1 MKNLKK
7 ILALVLAFACAFTMF
22 AGAASYSDKADI
34 KASTAV
40 DMLSS
45 LGVIQGYDDGSFKPN
60 TTVTR
65 AQMAKMIFTIMNGGN
80 DNANAYA
87 SLPTA
92 FTDLPTAAWAQG
104 YVRYLQNTG
113 IIAGKSAT
121 KFAPNDTVTGLE
133 AAKMVLV
140 AAGYNAQKAGLTG
153 AAWAQNTMK
162 YGQLNNLFED
172 VDTDLN
178 AALPRQYAAQILYNA
193 LDMERVVWSND
204 IEDFKPATDVDDDK
218 TIGGKYMDLVKTDAA
233 QLLSV
238 EKTSG
243 KDTYEITLG
252 KAVKYGDGD
261 HTKAKFDKVP
271 TDVADMIGLNVKVL
285 VKAKANGDTNVYGVY
300 ADDDSKVL
308 ATGTVG
314 QLGDVKN
321 ETKKFKLDGTEYKAD
336 KALTDTK
343 AICPNKEQPVAGVA
357 DLDSAITHKDAY
369 AAYGFKAV
377 DLNGNNKADLFVI
390 VPTEVKEVTYV
401 GSSAAT
407 IGGKSYK
414 FDDVD
419 IYDGVKK
426 DDWAVVV
433 SGDFTSSGDPIIT
446 KAAAVSGKVTGVK
459 SGSPVEVKID
469 GNWYKMT
476 SSVSTPD
483 VDDEVTAAVVGNYV
497 YDIDTTGASA
507 KNVVF
512 ITANKEAENN
522 LSKDYTAEARAY
534 FTDGT
539 NKKITVDKL
548 NGQDITDRTGTNS
561 AKVTVVNVDT
571 LANRLYTYTT
581 DKDGNYE
588 LKEIAASAGASSI
601 NGSITLSKNMAGFD
615 TYNTTAKYYSN
626 AKDGTTGGWTAYYNK
641 RLNNTIIAEDAVLF
655 VVANNEIK
663 VVSGKTARDWNN
675 NTATRNY
682 GFLTA
687 ESNGIN
693 YVKVAAV
700 KVNSDDVV
708 KADGDKLYAY
718 VTEDSFETKK
728 DGDTVTAFKA
738 IVGNSTEATDL
749 YEDGTTNVGVKAGS
763 VIVYTVDG
771 DEIDVQAVVSAAN
784 YTTYRN
790 SGAYA
795 IKGFDGKKKGDMSL
809 VKADGT
815 VTSVT
820 LDEDCVFIG
829 VDDAKN
835 VGTVSEI
842 GAVPTSADK
851 DEFDRYDMNAYVV
864 FNSDNKVAAVVYDTV
879 NNELDISNVKTAST
893 AAAQALTVAT
903 SSVTATGTD
912 NAATFAVATAP
923 ATGNVKWGTTVTV
936 TVTPTTAVTA
946 GNKAVVTVKAG
957 TTTVGTLTFA
967 AGAAGAT
974 AAQTVT
980 FTMPNAATAVSAAA
994 VTSAVAA

>member
-1 MKNLKK
+1 
-7 ILALVLAFACAFTMF
+7 MF
-22 AGAASYSDKADI
+22 AGAASYSDQADI

-60 TTVTR
+60 NTVTR

-162 YGQLNNLFED
+162 YGQLNNLFEN
-172 VDTDLN
+172 VDADLN

-243 KDTYEITLG
+243 KKTYEIELAT
-252 KAVKYGDGD
+252 AVKYGDGI
-261 HTKAKFDKVP
+261 HTKTKFDKVP

-285 VKAKANGDTNVYGVY
+285 VKAKANGDTDVYGVY

-314 QLGDVKN
+314 TLDTVKN
-321 ETKKFKLDGTEYKAD
+321 ESKKFKVDGTEYKAD
-336 KALTDTK
+336 KALADVPV
-343 AICPNKEQPVAGVA
+343 IYPNKESVPA
-357 DLDSAITHKDAY
+357 AIDTLGEVITKKDTYPAY
-369 AAYGFKAV
+369 SIKAI
-377 DLNGNNKADLFVI
+377 DLNGNNKADLVVA

-414 FDDVD
+414 FDDAD
-419 IYDGVKK
+419 IYDGIAK

-433 SGDFTSSGDPIIT
+433 SGDYTSSGDPIIT
-446 KAAAVSGKVTGVK
+446 KAATVSGKVAGVK
-459 SGSPVEVKID
+459 SGSPDEVKID
-469 GNWYKMT
+469 GTWYKMT

-561 AKVTVVNVDT
+561 AKVTVVNAGT

-601 NGSITLSKNMAGFD
+601 NGNITLSKNMAGFD

-626 AKDGTTGGWTAYYNK
+626 AKDGTAGDWTAYYNK

-655 VVANNEIK
+655 VVAHNEIK

-784 YTTYRN
+784 YTTYRD

-864 FNSDNKVAAVVYDTV
+864 FNSDNKVAAVVYDTE
-879 NNELDISNVKTAST
+879 NNELDITPVKTAT
-893 AAAQALTVAT
+893 TDGHT
-903 SSVTATGTD
+903 YTATGFSSKTY
-912 NAATFAVATAP
+912 AVTGETA
-923 ATGNVKWGTTVTV
+923 TVT
-936 TVTPTTAVTA
+936 TLA
-946 GNKAVVTVKAG
+946 GTSVKAG
-957 TTTVGTLTFA
+957 VKSTLTVTLSA
-967 AGAAGAT
+967 APAKDVTVVVNGDNGVGNVAIVVKKGQTSGT
-974 AAQTVT
+974 AQ
-980 FTMPNAATAVSAAA
+980 FTMPTANTAFTFVSADAA
-994 VTSAVAA
+994 K

>member
-1 MKNLKK
+1 M
-7 ILALVLAFACAFTMF
+7 LAFACAFTMF

-172 VDTDLN
+172 VDADLN

-314 QLGDVKN
+314 TLDTVKN
-321 ETKKFKLDGTEYKAD
+321 ESKKFKVDGTEYKAE
-336 KALTDTK
+336 KALADVPV
-343 AICPNKEQPVAGVA
+343 IYPNKESVPA
-357 DLDSAITHKDAY
+357 AIDTLGEVITTKDTYPAY
-369 AAYGFKAV
+369 SIKAI
-377 DLNGNNKADLFVI
+377 DLNGNNKADLVVA

-414 FDDVD
+414 FDDAD
-419 IYDGVKK
+419 IYDGIKK
-426 DDWAVVV
+426 DDWAVIV
-433 SGDFTSSGDPIIT
+433 SGDFTSSGDPIIS
-446 KAAAVSGKVTGVK
+446 KATVVSGKVTGVK
-459 SGSPVEVKID
+459 TGSPDEIKID
-469 GNWYKMT
+469 GNWYKKST
-476 SSVSTPD
+476 SVTTSPS
-483 VDDEVTAAVVGNYV
+483 VDDEVAAAVVGNYV
-497 YDIDTTGASA
+497 YNIDTTGASS
-507 KNVVF
+507 KNILF
-512 ITANKEAENN
+512 ISDNKAAENN
-522 LSKDYTAEARAY
+522 LGKDWTVEARAY
-534 FTDGT
+534 FTDGS
-539 NKKITVDKL
+539 NKKIIVDKID
-548 NGQDITDRTGTNS
+548 GADVTS
-561 AKVTVVNVDT
+561 AVGIGNLKETM
-571 LANRLYTYTT
+571 YTYAT

-588 LKEIAASAGASSI
+588 LKHLAASGAS
-601 NGSITLSKNMAGFD
+601 KNLAGYD
-615 TYNTTAKYYSN
+615 KYNTDPTSYTSAADVAHGITA
-626 AKDGTTGGWTAYYNK
+626 GPTAYQNK
-641 RLNNTIIAEDAVLF
+641 RLNSTLIADDAVLF
-655 VVANNEIK
+655 VVANTEIK
-663 VVSGKTARDWNN
+663 VISGKTARDWADTVKVTNK
-675 NTATRNY
+675 
-682 GFLTA
+682 GFLTK
-687 ESNGIN
+687 ESNGID
-693 YVKVAAV
+693 YVKVAALTTADP
-700 KVNSDDVV
+700 KVAN
-708 KADGDKLYAY
+708 ADGDKMYAY
-718 VTEDSFETKK
+718 VTEDAFETKK

-738 IVGNSTEATDL
+738 IVGNTTEAVDL
-749 YEDGTTNVGVKAGS
+749 YEDGTSHVGTAAGS
-763 VIVYTVDG
+763 VIIYTVDG
-771 DEIDVQAVVSAAN
+771 DEIDVKTVIAAG
-784 YTTYRN
+784 TKADTVN
-790 SGAYA
+790 STVFDNGAYA

-809 VKADGT
+809 VDKDGA
-815 VTSVT
+815 VINVT

-851 DEFDRYDMNAYVV
+851 DEFDRYDLNAYVV
-864 FNSDNKVAAVVYDTV
+864 FNSENKVIAVVYDTV
-879 NNELDISNVKTAST
+879 NNELNVTNVKTAST
-893 AAAQALTVAT
+893 VAAKALTVT
-903 SSVTATGTD
+903 SPVTATGTD
-912 NAATFAVATAP
+912 TSATFTVATNPVA
-923 ATGNVKWGTTVTV
+923 GDVKWGTTVTV
-936 TVTPTTAVTA
+936 KVTPTTAVAA

-957 TTTVGTLTFA
+957 TTTVGTLTF
-967 AGAAGAT
+967 AAGAT

>member
-1 MKNLKK
+1 
-7 ILALVLAFACAFTMF
+7 MF

-172 VDTDLN
+172 VDADLN

-204 IEDFKPATDVDDDK
+204 IEDFKPATDVKDDK

-314 QLGDVKN
+314 TLDTVKN
-321 ETKKFKLDGTEYKAD
+321 ESKKFKVDGTEYKAE
-336 KALTDTK
+336 KALADVPV
-343 AICPNKEQPVAGVA
+343 IYPNKESVPA
-357 DLDSAITHKDAY
+357 AIDTLGEVITTKDTYPAY
-369 AAYGFKAV
+369 SIKAI
-377 DLNGNNKADLFVI
+377 DLNGNNKADLVVA

-414 FDDVD
+414 FDDAD
-419 IYDGVKK
+419 IYDGIKK
-426 DDWAVVV
+426 DDWAVIV
-433 SGDFTSSGDPIIT
+433 SGDFTSSGDPIIS
-446 KAAAVSGKVTGVK
+446 KATVVSGKVTGVK
-459 SGSPVEVKID
+459 TGSPDEIKID
-469 GNWYKMT
+469 GNWYKKST
-476 SSVSTPD
+476 SVTTSPS
-483 VDDEVTAAVVGNYV
+483 VDDEVAAAVVGNYV
-497 YDIDTTGASA
+497 YNIDTTGASS
-507 KNVVF
+507 KNILF
-512 ITANKEAENN
+512 ISDNKAAENN
-522 LSKDYTAEARAY
+522 LGKDWTVEARAY
-534 FTDGT
+534 FTDGS
-539 NKKITVDKL
+539 NKKIIVDKID
-548 NGQDITDRTGTNS
+548 GADVTS
-561 AKVTVVNVDT
+561 AVGIGNLKETM
-571 LANRLYTYTT
+571 YTYAT

-588 LKEIAASAGASSI
+588 LKHLAASGAS
-601 NGSITLSKNMAGFD
+601 KNLAGYD
-615 TYNTTAKYYSN
+615 KYNTDPTSYTSAADVAHGITA
-626 AKDGTTGGWTAYYNK
+626 GPTAYQNK
-641 RLNNTIIAEDAVLF
+641 RLNSTLIADDAVLF
-655 VVANNEIK
+655 VVANTEIK
-663 VVSGKTARDWNN
+663 VISGKTARDWADTVKVTNK
-675 NTATRNY
+675 
-682 GFLTA
+682 GFLTK
-687 ESNGIN
+687 ESNGID
-693 YVKVAAV
+693 YVKVAALTTADP
-700 KVNSDDVV
+700 KVAN
-708 KADGDKLYAY
+708 ADGDKMYAY
-718 VTEDSFETKK
+718 VTEDAFETKK

-738 IVGNSTEATDL
+738 IVGNTTEAVDL
-749 YEDGTTNVGVKAGS
+749 YEDGTSHVGTAAGS
-763 VIVYTVDG
+763 VIIYTVDG
-771 DEIDVQAVVSAAN
+771 DEIDVKTVIAAG
-784 YTTYRN
+784 TKADTVN
-790 SGAYA
+790 STVFDNGAYA

-809 VKADGT
+809 VDKDGA
-815 VTSVT
+815 VINVT

-851 DEFDRYDMNAYVV
+851 DEFDRYDLNAYVV
-864 FNSDNKVAAVVYDTV
+864 FNSENKVIAVVYDTV
-879 NNELDISNVKTAST
+879 NNELNVTNVKAAST
-893 AAAQALTVAT
+893 VAAKALTVT
-903 SSVTATGTD
+903 SPVTATGTD
-912 NAATFAVATAP
+912 TSATFTVATNPVA
-923 ATGNVKWGTTVTV
+923 GDVKWGTTVTV
-936 TVTPTTAVTA
+936 KVTPTTAVAA

-957 TTTVGTLTFA
+957 TTTVGTLTF
-967 AGAAGAT
+967 AAGAT

>member
-1 MKNLKK
+1 
-7 ILALVLAFACAFTMF
+7 MF

-140 AAGYNAQKAGLTG
+140 AAGYNAEKAGLTG

-300 ADDDSKVL
+300 ADDDSKVI

-414 FDDVD
+414 FDDAD
-419 IYDGVKK
+419 IYDGIKK
-426 DDWAVVV
+426 DDWAVIV

-571 LANRLYTYTT
+571 LHHR
-581 DKDGNYE
+581 
-588 LKEIAASAGASSI
+588 
-601 NGSITLSKNMAGFD
+601 
-615 TYNTTAKYYSN
+615 
-626 AKDGTTGGWTAYYNK
+626 
-641 RLNNTIIAEDAVLF
+641 
-655 VVANNEIK
+655 
-663 VVSGKTARDWNN
+663 
-675 NTATRNY
+675 
-682 GFLTA
+682 
-687 ESNGIN
+687 
-693 YVKVAAV
+693 
-700 KVNSDDVV
+700 
-708 KADGDKLYAY
+708 
-718 VTEDSFETKK
+718 
-728 DGDTVTAFKA
+728 
-738 IVGNSTEATDL
+738 
-749 YEDGTTNVGVKAGS
+749 
-763 VIVYTVDG
+763 
-771 DEIDVQAVVSAAN
+771 
-784 YTTYRN
+784 
-790 SGAYA
+790 
-795 IKGFDGKKKGDMSL
+795 
-809 VKADGT
+809 
-815 VTSVT
+815 
-820 LDEDCVFIG
+820 
-829 VDDAKN
+829 
-835 VGTVSEI
+835 
-842 GAVPTSADK
+842 
-851 DEFDRYDMNAYVV
+851 
-864 FNSDNKVAAVVYDTV
+864 
-879 NNELDISNVKTAST
+879 
-893 AAAQALTVAT
+893 
-903 SSVTATGTD
+903 
-912 NAATFAVATAP
+912 
-923 ATGNVKWGTTVTV
+923 
-936 TVTPTTAVTA
+936 
-946 GNKAVVTVKAG
+946 
-957 TTTVGTLTFA
+957 
-967 AGAAGAT
+967 
-974 AAQTVT
+974 
-980 FTMPNAATAVSAAA
+980 
-994 VTSAVAA
+994 